1 MASKKKVSTS
11 TDNSMKVILIVSLAL
26 AFVAGYL
33 VSRARYKPQILELN
47 KMVIEKDTTI
57 SDLKANAN
65 KVMRED
71 DVMWIVEDGLV
82 RELKEEV
89 TLSNGY
95 VVKPDGKVM
104 KGDGSEMMLQNG
116 ESMGMDGE
124 MIKNDDSMMESEF

>member
-1 MASKKKVSTS
+1 MASKKKISTS
-11 TDNSMKVILIVSLAL
+11 TDNSMKVVLIVALAL
-26 AFVAGYL
+26 AFIAGYL

-47 KMVIEKDTTI
+47 KMVLDKDTTI
-57 SDLKANAN
+57 SNLKANAN
-65 KVMRED
+65 KFMRED

-82 RELKEEV
+82 RELEEEV

-95 VVKPDGKVM
+95 VVTPEGKVM

-124 MIKNDDSMMESEF
+124 LIVNEGSVMESEF